1 MEKWSQDSSS
11 ESPRSMSLV
20 VSSMSARGRSLKL
33 GRELVEILRDGG
45 WQVDVHVTNSTSDV
59 EYEASLSDHPFIGA
73 LGGDGYLTAAA
84 RGCIGH
90 PSPLLPFP
98 GGRGNDLCRSLG
110 IGADSFEWARKVAAA
125 STEEINSW
133 IRPLDAMQVKSG
145 DGTYVVLGVVSLG
158 VDATANQI
166 ANNSWFRSGPLA
178 YAWGAA
184 LAALGKY
191 SPLEISG
198 TIEGEIPKEYPGRDT
213 DTAIAHAEAQ
223 GTGVFRPVLGGWVTS
238 VANTGWIGGGV
249 NLTPQSRTDDGLLEI
264 ITLEGI
270 PRFRAIGKL
279 AKVLSSRALDDPVV
293 HIYEGTQVH
302 LEKPAGLEV
311 MADGDVIG
319 RLPMD
324 VKVLPSALRVVAPP
338 RATEETK

>member
-1 MEKWSQDSSS
+1 MEKQSRASSS
-11 ESPRSMSLV
+11 DSPRSMSLV
-20 VSSMSARGRSLKL
+20 VSSMSARGRSLTL

-59 EYEASLSDHPFIGA
+59 EYEASLTDHPFIGA

-110 IGADSFEWARKVAAA
+110 IGADSFEWARKVAAT
-125 STEEINSW
+125 STEEVLSW
-133 IRPLDAMQVKSG
+133 VRLLDAMQVESA
-145 DGTYVVLGVVSLG
+145 DGKYVVLGVVSLG

-184 LAALGKY
+184 IAALGKY
-191 SPLEISG
+191 RPLEITG
-198 TIEGEIPKEYPGRDT
+198 AIEGEVPQDYPGKDS
-213 DTAIAHAEAQ
+213 DSSAGEADVQ
-223 GTGVFRPVLGGWVTS
+223 RTGVFHPILGGWVTS

-249 NLTPQSRTDDGLLEI
+249 NITPQSRTDDGTLEI

-270 PRFRAIGKL
+270 PRFRAIGNL

-293 HIYEGTQVH
+293 HIYEGTRVH
-302 LEKPAGLEV
+302 LEEPAGLEV

-324 VKVLPSALRVVAPP
+324 IRVLPSALRVVAPP
-338 RATEETK
+338 LSIEETK